1 MKPQMVM
8 LEVRP
13 LDARKQPLK
22 PEYKFPYIEID
33 NIIFLRVPE
42 DKMNAMQSTGSM
54 NTFRDSLM
62 QAADHSGTAF
72 VKVPEVV
79 AMMDRVMQDIQ
90 ETKPEDLKQSEI
102 MMKLAVLRDEILMN
116 NLPTNKTFIILPEHV
131 RFLEVKEKW
140 EDIKEEAPKRPERKK
155 KVEEKKEEK
164 EDE

>member
-33 NIIFLRVPE
+33 NMIFLRVPDE
-42 DKMNAMQSTGSM
+42 KMKAMQADGSM
-54 NTFRDSLM
+54 DVFRGSLM

-72 VKVPEVV
+72 VKVPEVA
-79 AMMDRVMQDIQ
+79 AMLDRVMQEIQ
-90 ETKPEDLKQSEI
+90 DTKPEDLKQSDV
-102 MMKLAVLRDEILMN
+102 MMKIATVRNEILTN
-116 NLPTNKTFIILPEHV
+116 NLPTNKTFIILPEQV

-140 EDIKEEAPKRPERKK
+140 EEIKGEPPQRPEKK
-155 KVEEKKEEK
+155 KK
-164 EDE
+164 D